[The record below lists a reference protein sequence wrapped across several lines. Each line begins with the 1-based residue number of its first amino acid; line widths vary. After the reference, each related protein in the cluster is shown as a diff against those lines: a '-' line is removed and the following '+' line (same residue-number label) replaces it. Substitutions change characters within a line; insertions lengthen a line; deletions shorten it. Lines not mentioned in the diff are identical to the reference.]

1 MLRPQA
7 TWRALSMARAFPQES
22 RTDARTGGVKG
33 QLERSRDWTTARET
47 TEEIGAG
54 RLQADEQRSK

>member
-22 RTDARTGGVKG
+22 RTDARMGGVAG
-33 QLERSRDWTTARET
+33 QQERPWDYDIGGENLTET
-47 TEEIGAG
+47 GAG
-54 RLQADEQRSK
+54 ALQVDEQ